1 MNLLD
6 EQLNR
11 WSALRILLVSLPLTA
26 PLDQYRISSG
36 YGSRKDP
43 VNGRKAQHRAV
54 DFAAPSGAPIY
65 ATAPGKIR
73 ELDYVWP
80 QELDEAKRGW
90 QPPEPSPII
99 KMMLEQRKAQASKEH
114 GG

>member
-1 MNLLD
+1 MGVIR
-6 EQLNR
+6 E
-11 WSALRILLVSLPLTA
+11 ALRLLEE
-26 PLDQYRISSG
+26 
-36 YGSRKDP
+36 
-43 VNGRKAQHRAV
+43 
-54 DFAAPSGAPIY
+54 AAG
-65 ATAPGKIR
+65 PGEAR